1 MDYWSK
7 HLNQKI
13 YNIDYDK
20 LTIDQEFEIGQMID
34 YIGLKWDEKFL
45 SPEANKRIVS
55 TASNVQ
61 IREKIYQGSSDQ
73 WKNYKPFLNGIFN
86 LFD

>member
-7 HLNQKI
+7 HLNQKV

-20 LTIDQEFEIGQMID
+20 LTIDQELVTRQMID

-45 SPEANKRIVS
+45 SPEVNIRIVS

-73 WKNYKPFLNGIFN
+73 WKNYEPFLNGKFN